1 MHATGIEGEG
11 FEALVCIVGFC
22 RGYYR
27 IGYIVRV
34 VSSGLLGDV

>member
-1 MHATGIEGEG
+1 MHPTYVEGEG
-11 FEALVCIVGFC
+11 FEALVSIVGFY

-27 IGYIVRV
+27 RGCIVRV